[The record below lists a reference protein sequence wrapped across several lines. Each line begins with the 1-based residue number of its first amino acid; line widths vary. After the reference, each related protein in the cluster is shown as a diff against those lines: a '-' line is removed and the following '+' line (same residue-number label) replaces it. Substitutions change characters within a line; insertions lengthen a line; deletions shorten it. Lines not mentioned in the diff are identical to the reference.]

1 MARYPQTAWQGSDDR
16 HSTTAQAR
24 ATRAA
29 RPEAGTTVHDAIA
42 DFLAAVGSGAALD
55 RYGRAFS
62 DEAVTELRWCLSSH
76 VDRRLGALEL
86 SDVRRRDVEALIA
99 DLDAA
104 GLSRDR
110 LRAVAKSVRG
120 LYDYAQARGLAA
132 DNPAERVAL
141 PDEDDAEQPSRDR
154 PPARGIR
161 AWLAGG
167 SDRALEGADRAL
179 AVFLQVA
186 TVCFVLFALALIAES
201 L

>member
-1 MARYPQTAWQGSDDR
+1 MARYPQIAWQGSDDR
-16 HSTTAQAR
+16 HSTTVQAR

-29 RPEAGTTVHDAIA
+29 RPEAGNTVHEAIA
-42 DFLAAVGSGAALD
+42 DFLAAAESGSALD

-62 DEAVTELRWCLSSH
+62 DESVRELRWCLTSH
-76 VDRRLGALEL
+76 VDRRLGAVALT
-86 SDVRRRDVEALIA
+86 DVRRRDIEALIA

-110 LRAVAKSVRG
+110 LRAIAKSVRA
-120 LYDYAQARGLAA
+120 LYDYAAERGLVV
-132 DNPAERVAL
+132 DNPAERIAL
-141 PDEDDAEQPSRDR
+141 PDEDDAEQPSRDG

-161 AWLAGG
+161 ALLAGG
-167 SDRALEGADRAL
+167 DRALEGADRAL
-179 AVFLQVA
+179 AIFLQVA